1 MRRVLRS
8 RRRHSSAKLLLSAN
22 ENQASRNWQ
31 QYCPGVFRE
40 AHSRWFLTS
49 FDVQRESRRAAGPFP
64 MPNKLKFWPK
74 MTGQRELPGMLL
86 RNDDR
91 FRHSQRQ
98 TRNLVTGRN
107 VFLVREVE
115 SRIRPFGCFSAA
127 YRTAA
132 VKTSSMSWLV
142 RQPVAGC

>member
-22 ENQASRNWQ
+22 ENQASRNCQ

-64 MPNKLKFWPK
+64 MPNKFKLWPK
-74 MTGQRELPGMLL
+74 MTGQRETAWHATCGMMIGS
-86 RNDDR
+86 DTHSDR
-91 FRHSQRQ
+91 DETWLQE
-98 TRNLVTGRN
+98 G
-107 VFLVREVE
+107 
-115 SRIRPFGCFSAA
+115 
-127 YRTAA
+127 
-132 VKTSSMSWLV
+132 TSSWC
-142 RQPVAGC
+142 G